1 MGGSTLPLALDAFS
15 GRKLGKYE
23 VLCRLS
29 TGGMAEI
36 FLASQ
41 RGLAGFRKLVVLK
54 QILPDIAGEE
64 EFVQMFLDE
73 AKVTAAFNH
82 PHIAQVFDLDVA
94 DGELFLA
101 MEFVP
106 GATLVEVAK
115 ACRAANEPIPVGF
128 SLEAVRDT
136 ALALHYAHTFTDP
149 LGRPTSVIHRD
160 VAEKNIMVT
169 YEGVTKL
176 LDFGIAKNLAR
187 RGRTQVGMVKGTNG
201 YMSPEQIL
209 GEPLDARSDLFSLG
223 VVLHELL
230 TGLRLFHAKTPEA
243 GAGAILHGQVPPPS
257 RSNKAIPP
265 ELDAVVLKALA
276 RKREDRYAST
286 LEFARALERAVGPL
300 FWHPEQ
306 SAELIQRLF
315 AERRE
320 QARQLLLTVRSMSG
334 EVSGIVNVAQ
344 FLPPAM
350 APKLAPEPGTLPSL
364 PQITPPLPPRASLS
378 EMPAVKPPPPP
389 PQEAA
394 PQPPPASTPPPTP
407 PRGAATRRA
416 TNVAM
421 PALPPADP
429 AAFRRAVFEPLP
441 QKRGGAGQ
449 PNEAMPP
456 PPPQENTARTQP
468 GEEEP
473 SYTTNTSWPTNPS
486 TQETTG
492 RTDPGGEHS
501 RPASPAWM
509 SPPPAQ
515 ETTSRT
521 DPGEER
527 HYPGAASTADENVT
541 RTAPPEEPSHEEAEE
556 EDSAHRE
563 VLTQRQELPQEEP
576 PRADRTRPA
585 RADLHLMGTIPSTPR
600 AEVRTTRERMPL
612 QEEPAW
618 EEPAQEESAH
628 EEQAHEEPAYE
639 EQAHEESAHEEPHE
653 DDRTRPIRANLHL
666 IATIPSMGGLS
677 RPQSPPAEQ
686 EPQEQEEGNPRHAKT
701 TISRV
706 RPALNDRPPVRA
718 SNPNFRALPR
728 RAPPPPEMQEEPP
741 TRLDFNT
748 EPSHG
753 PALGE
758 DHVEDTSET
767 PLPHIETDFEEGT
780 LVNAPAAFA
789 RPPKREGGGMLLVV
803 LALGVLLVGILGTV
817 VALGLDGGRLMAL
830 VSSPSPAGNPGR
842 QEPAPAPAHP
852 QKAAPA
858 AAAPSEPA
866 PSSPAAPEG
875 SAETSPDAQAAPST
889 PPDAKTE
896 GTAPPAEESA
906 AVPPNGESTDANV
919 EDAVLGTMPPQPTKK
934 NRTSARSASSSAASG
949 TGVLTLVTEPYA
961 KVYLGRRSLGETPL
975 FKISLPAGKHSLRLV
990 REDGRTL
997 RLPVEIKPG
1006 ETTGLNLK
1014 LDEISQ
1020 P

>member
-1 MGGSTLPLALDAFS
+1 
-15 GRKLGKYE
+15 
-23 VLCRLS
+23 
-29 TGGMAEI
+29 
-36 FLASQ
+36 
-41 RGLAGFRKLVVLK
+41 
-54 QILPDIAGEE
+54 
-64 EFVQMFLDE
+64 
-73 AKVTAAFNH
+73 
-82 PHIAQVFDLDVA
+82 
-94 DGELFLA
+94 

-149 LGRPTSVIHRD
+149 IGRPASVIHRD

-334 EVSGIVNVAQ
+334 EVSGVVNVAQ
-344 FLPPAM
+344 FLPPVL
-350 APKLAPEPGTLPSL
+350 APKVAPEPGTVPSL
-364 PQITPPLPPRASLS
+364 PQITPPLPPRASLP

-394 PQPPPASTPPPTP
+394 VPLPPASPPTP
-407 PRGAATRRA
+407 PRGAAPRRA
-416 TNVAM
+416 TNVGM
-421 PALPPADP
+421 PALPPSDP
-429 AAFRRAVFEPLP
+429 AAVRRAVFEPLP
-441 QKRGGAGQ
+441 QKRGAPGQ

-456 PPPQENTARTQP
+456 PPPQEHTARTQP

-492 RTDPGGEHS
+492 RTDPGEEPP
-501 RPASPAWM
+501 RPGPPAWM
-509 SPPPAQ
+509 SPPPGQ
-515 ETTSRT
+515 ETTGRT

-527 HYPGAASTADENVT
+527 HYPGAASRADENVT

-576 PRADRTRPA
+576 SRDDRTRPI
-585 RADLHLMGTIPSTPR
+585 RAELHLMGTIPSTPR
-600 AEVRTTRERMPL
+600 AEARTSRERVIP
-612 QEEPAW
+612 Q

-628 EEQAHEEPAYE
+628 EEQAHEEPA
-639 EQAHEESAHEEPHE
+639 HEEPSREELHE

-677 RPQSPPAEQ
+677 RLQSPPAEQ
-686 EPQEQEEGNPRHAKT
+686 EPQEGEGNPRHAKT

-706 RPALNDRPPVRA
+706 RPALNERPPVRT

-728 RAPPPPEMQEEPP
+728 RAPLPPEIQEEPP
-741 TRLDFNT
+741 TRLEFGT
-748 EPSHG
+748 EPAHG

-758 DHVEDTSET
+758 DQVADTNET

-780 LVNAPAAFA
+780 LVNAPAAV
-789 RPPKREGGGMLLVV
+789 PKPRKQEGGGMLLVV
-803 LALGVLLVGILGTV
+803 LALGVLLVGVIGTV

-830 VSSPSPAGNPGR
+830 VSSPSPASGNPGR
-842 QEPAPAPAHP
+842 QEPAPAPTPASAP
-852 QKAAPA
+852 AQKAAPA

-866 PSSPAAPEG
+866 PSSPAAPEE
-875 SAETSPDAQAAPST
+875 SAEPSPDAEAAPSS

-896 GTAPPAEESA
+896 GTAPLAAEAA
-906 AVPPNGESTDANV
+906 AVPPDGESTDTNV
-919 EDAVLGTMPPQPTKK
+919 EDAVLGTMPPQPSKK
-934 NRTSARSASSSAASG
+934 TRTSARSASTPSG
-949 TGVLTLVTEPYA
+949 TGTLTLLTEPYA

-990 REDGRTL
+990 GEDGRAL

-1020 P
+1020 Q